1 MKKSHTFNLQVW
13 LWPGEQGAWHFMSLP
28 KKESALWR
36 EKHKGH
42 HRGWNSLKVKAS
54 IGKTVWTTSIFFNT
68 KGSQYILPLK
78 AAIRKAEDIY
88 EGDVVKVKLE
98 LI

>member
-1 MKKSHTFNLQVW
+1 MLNLRVW
-13 LWPGEQGAWHFMSLP
+13 LWPGEQGAWHFVSLP
-28 KKESALWR
+28 KKESETWR
-36 EKHKGH
+36 EKHKGL
-42 HRGWNSLKVKAS
+42 HRGWNSLKVKVS
-54 IGKTVWTTSIFFNT
+54 IGKTVWTTSIFFST

-88 EGDVVKVKLE
+88 EGDMVKVRLE